1 METSPHQ
8 EPAALIQCL
17 GLKSVSLIRVII
29 AQMLWEICNPPTAPT
44 SRHGGHFQLTQ
55 VSVHADTDN

>member
-8 EPAALIQCL
+8 EPAALIQGL

-29 AQMLWEICNPPTAPT
+29 AQLLWEICDPPLLQHPGTEVT
-44 SRHGGHFQLTQ
+44 SSSLSGYCTR
-55 VSVHADTDN
+55 